1 MMAAR
6 PMTSLPFQQRG
17 FCSKPEKETDT
28 ETEEKKTEEN
38 KESETKTED
47 ESSEVDLTTEEE
59 NLTTEDVKRIKK
71 LIIDQDEE
79 IEGLKKKVDLLT
91 KEYRYQVADNDNTV
105 KRYKLEVEK
114 ARNFAIQ
121 KFAKD
126 LIEVRDD
133 LHLAMKYTDL
143 DTLNKE
149 EDVETLHKSIEQLY
163 QGIEMTAKSFDKTM
177 SRYDV
182 VEYDPLGEVFDPN
195 FHEAMFMINDLDKKA
210 GTVGQVMQSGWKIG
224 DRILRAAKVGCVKH
238 EKH

>member
-1 MMAAR
+1 MAAR
-6 PMTSLPFQQRG
+6 PMTSLPYQQRG
-17 FCSKPEKETDT
+17 FCSKPEKEVEP
-28 ETEEKKTEEN
+28 ETEEKETKEN
-38 KESETKTED
+38 KESDSKTED

-59 NLTTEDVKRIKK
+59 NLSTEDVKKIKK

-79 IEGLKKKVDLLT
+79 IEGLKKKVELLT

-105 KRYKLEVEK
+105 KRYKTEVEK

-143 DTLNKE
+143 EALEKE
-149 EDVETLHKSIEQLY
+149 EDVETLHKSIQQLY
-163 QGIEMTAKSFDKTM
+163 QGIEMTSKSFDKTM
-177 SRYDV
+177 GRFDV
-182 VEYDPLGEVFDPN
+182 TEYNPEGETFDPN
-195 FHEAMFMINDLDKKA
+195 FHEAMFMVNDLDKKA
-210 GTVGQVMQSGWKIG
+210 GTVGVVMQSGWKIG